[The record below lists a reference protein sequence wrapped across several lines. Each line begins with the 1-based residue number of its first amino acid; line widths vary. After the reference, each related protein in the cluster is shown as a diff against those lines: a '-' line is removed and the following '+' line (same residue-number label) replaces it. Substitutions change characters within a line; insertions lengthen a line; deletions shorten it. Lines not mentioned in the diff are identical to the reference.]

1 MAKCYFC
8 GEPTD
13 NKELY
18 PYDDTYVRVCP
29 DCMAI
34 LNNFGRDYY
43 EKMIDIFYND
53 FTRAKEH
60 ILRML
65 AKKTP
70 PCV

>member
-8 GEPTD
+8 CEPAD
-13 NKELY
+13 NKKLY

-53 FTRAKEH
+53 GTRAKKH
-60 ILRML
+60 ILENF
-65 AKKTP
+65 AKNTMKS
-70 PCV
+70 V